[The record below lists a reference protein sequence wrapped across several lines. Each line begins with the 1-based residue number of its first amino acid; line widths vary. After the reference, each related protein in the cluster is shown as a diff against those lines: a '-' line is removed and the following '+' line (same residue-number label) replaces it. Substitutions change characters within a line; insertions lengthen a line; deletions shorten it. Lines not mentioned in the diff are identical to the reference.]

1 MPHAPADE
9 YRARLGA
16 RRETHSSLTRLDA
29 RFSYSRL
36 AVFVG
41 GVLCAIAAWR
51 GWIAPWWLAFPVGTF
66 GILVVRHD
74 RVLRARDAA
83 ARAIAFYERGLAR
96 IEHVEAE
103 KAHEAEPAGDGS

>member
-1 MPHAPADE
+1 MPHGPADE

-16 RRETHSSLTRLDA
+16 RRETHYSLTRLDA

-51 GWIAPWWLAFPVGTF
+51 GWIAPWWLALPVAVF
-66 GILVVRHD
+66 AVLVVRHD
-74 RVLRARDAA
+74 RVLRRRDAA

-96 IEHVEAE
+96 I
-103 KAHEAEPAGDGS
+103 